1 MTIAKC
7 WTILSRSYVWRIMLM
22 QSWSLNSREVCR
34 LGVIIIARASPRH
47 QSCSYRAA
55 CCRVLPRLFLSFF
68 SSCSYPCKRARTLR
82 RPAACFDSQSA
93 NVVWHH
99 TAAHAATGQPLLG
112 NGDGRQNVYATG
124 PCSLLAY
131 LDGCLSNSAFQ
142 FPNFLVDKN
151 ICLLTNSTSDRPY
164 HVALY
169 CCCQELSVDELTTV
183 AELAYRLK
191 MAVDEQNEFLKSIDA
206 WTGPAYFLHVTTKKS
221 ANGNRRTLAGE
232 VTNCI
237 EFYLLCGIFDL
248 CKQQRGRGQWEWREF
263 IFRLYRWCY
272 IA

>member
-1 MTIAKC
+1 
-7 WTILSRSYVWRIMLM
+7 
-22 QSWSLNSREVCR
+22 VC
-34 LGVIIIARASPRH
+34 
-47 QSCSYRAA
+47 
-55 CCRVLPRLFLSFF
+55 
-68 SSCSYPCKRARTLR
+68 
-82 RPAACFDSQSA
+82 
-93 NVVWHH
+93 HH

-124 PCSLLAY
+124 PSSLLAY

-142 FPNFLVDKN
+142 FPNFLLDKN

-206 WTGPAYFLHVTTKKS
+206 
-221 ANGNRRTLAGE
+221 
-232 VTNCI
+232 
-237 EFYLLCGIFDL
+237 
-248 CKQQRGRGQWEWREF
+248 
-263 IFRLYRWCY
+263 
-272 IA
+272 